1 MGFLTDLFAGG
12 ASDLVN
18 SVGNV
23 LDKVVTTKGETQQLD
38 NELKKAEFNY
48 QLEDHKLDV
57 QEEAQT
63 LADVGSARTMNAN
76 IESSDK
82 ASWLSKNIVPGM
94 AIVTTVLTF
103 TMFYILI
110 FRKDLIDVNSKE
122 IVLYVLGVLS
132 TILVQVYSFY
142 FGSSQGSSEKSKVIA
157 DLAKQ

>member
-1 MGFLTDLFAGG
+1 MGLLTDLFSGG

-38 NELKKAEFNY
+38 NELKKAELSY

-57 QEEAQT
+57 QQQAQV
-63 LADVGSARTMNAN
+63 LSDVSSARTMNAS
-76 IESSDK
+76 IETSDK